1 MEPPPKSNIH
11 EKGQYFTSNTF
22 LKQCV
27 CDLVLNNPERVLEPS
42 VGRGDLIDSLCS
54 GFKEVQFD
62 MYEIDTEVEMLPCV
76 DTEYLTYGDF
86 LMQEIKRKYKTIV
99 GNPPYVKTATG
110 NLYLDFIR
118 RCHGL
123 LEPEG
128 ELIFIVPS
136 DFMKL
141 TSAAPLLSHM
151 MTTGT
156 FTHVIRPNDE
166 GLFEHASIDVI
177 VFRYCL
183 DPQLDRT
190 VLYNDEPKRLI
201 ETNGI
206 ITFAPMD
213 APVGTERIGD
223 YFDVFVGMVSGREGV
238 FKNTEFGTMDVRNSK
253 DAVDKYIILDSF
265 PTEDTALNAYLLEHK
280 AELINRKIRRFNETN
295 WFEWGALRNYDRVSA
310 RLSEDCLYVRTLTR
324 DTKVAFVEKV
334 SYFGGGLLALIPKA
348 DAPRKLEMGKVAAF
362 LNNAQFRENY
372 LYSGRFKIGHRQLYN
387 CLINGVALEV

>member
-1 MEPPPKSNIH
+1 MPRQPKSKIH
-11 EKGQYFTSNTF
+11 EKGQYFTTNAF
-22 LKQCV
+22 LKESV
-27 CDLVLNNPERVLEPS
+27 RDLVLNDPERVLEPS
-42 VGRGDLIDSLCS
+42 VGRGDLVEILHHPP
-54 GFKEVQFD
+54 GINYIQFD
-62 MYEIDTEVEMLPCV
+62 MYEIDLEIEMLPCV
-76 DTEYLTYGDF
+76 NAEQLIYGDF
-86 LMQEIKRKYKTIV
+86 LVQKIDRKYKTIV

-110 NLYLDFIR
+110 NLYLDFVQ
-118 RCHGL
+118 RCHDL

-151 MTTGT
+151 MATGT

-206 ITFAPMD
+206 ITFTPMD
-213 APVGTERIGD
+213 APVSTEKIGD

-238 FKNTEFGTMDVRNSK
+238 FKNAEFGTMDVRNGK
-253 DAVDKYIILDSF
+253 DAVDKYIMIDQF
-265 PTEDTALNAYLLEHK
+265 PTEDAALNAYLLEHK
-280 AELINRKIRRFNETN
+280 ADLNNRKIRRFNESN
-295 WFEWGALRNYDRVSA
+295 WFEWGALRNYGKVGA
-310 RLSEDCLYVRTLTR
+310 RLGEGCVYVSTLTR
-324 DTKVAFVEKV
+324 SAEVAFVGTV
-334 SYFGGGLLALIPKA
+334 AYFGGGLLALIPKA
-348 DAPRKLEMGKVAAF
+348 DAPRKLELGKVAAF
-362 LNNAQFRENY
+362 LNSTQFRDNY
-372 LYSGRFKIGHRQLYN
+372 LYSGRFKIGHRQLCN
-387 CLINGVALEV
+387 CLLSGV